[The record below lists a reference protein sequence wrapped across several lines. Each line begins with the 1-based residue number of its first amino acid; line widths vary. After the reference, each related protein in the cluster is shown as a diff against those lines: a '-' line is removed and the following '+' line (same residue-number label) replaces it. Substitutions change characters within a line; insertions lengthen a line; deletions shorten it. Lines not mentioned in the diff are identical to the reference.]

1 MVQLLYCHHY
11 KKNITA
17 LQLITFTNRG
27 IFCPQANI
35 YIDPWLPVDYAVIT
49 HGHADHARWGSKHY
63 LCHTFTAPILK
74 LRLGADTNTSTLPY
88 DESIF
93 INGVKISM
101 HPAGHIIG
109 SAQIR
114 LEYGGYVAVISGD
127 YKTEYDGISTAFEPV
142 QCNEFVTESTFGLPI
157 YNWLPQQELF
167 DDIKTWIAGNQSQN
181 KTSVFM
187 AYSLGKA
194 QRLMKGLDGVA
205 KIFVHSAI
213 NNLNIAIESCG
224 IKLPATQ
231 LINME
236 MNKADVQN
244 NIVIL
249 PPALLGT
256 NLIKKI
262 PNAAVA
268 ICSGWMQVRGSRRWQ
283 AADAGFA
290 VSDHADWSGLLSAIK
305 ATGAQKVFVT
315 HGSTAT
321 FSKYLNEIGIE
332 SAEVVT
338 QFGKEEDEA
347 IATTEKIAE

>member
-1 MVQLLYCHHY
+1 VS
-11 KKNITA
+11 I
-17 LQLITFTNRG
+17 ITFTNKG
-27 IFCPQANI
+27 IYCPQGKF
-35 YIDPWLPVDYAVIT
+35 YIDPWLPVDHAVIT

-63 LCHTFTAPILK
+63 LCHKYTEPV
-74 LRLGADTNTSTLPY
+74 LRLRIDPDLSISTLDY
-88 DESIF
+88 NETIF
-93 INGVKISM
+93 INGVKLSM
-101 HPAGHIIG
+101 FPAGHIVG

-142 QCNEFVTESTFGLPI
+142 KCNEFVTESTFGLPI

-167 DDIKTWIAGNQSQN
+167 GGIKDWIANNQLQD
-181 KTSVFM
+181 KTSVFI

-194 QRLMKGLDGVA
+194 QRLMKGLEGTA
-205 KIFVHSAI
+205 RLFVHNSV
-213 NNLNIAIESCG
+213 NNLNKAIESNG
-224 IKLPATQ
+224 IILPQAEIVTMETPKSETQ
-231 LINME
+231 N
-236 MNKADVQN
+236 Q
-244 NIVIL
+244 IVIL

-256 NLIKKI
+256 NLIKKL
-262 PNAAVA
+262 PNASVA

-305 ATGAQKVFVT
+305 ATGAEKVYVT

-332 SAEVVT
+332 SAEVAT
-338 QFGKEEDEA
+338 QYGKEDDE
-347 IATTEKIAE
+347 EIAEPKKEEE

>member
-1 MVQLLYCHHY
+1 MS
-11 KKNITA
+11 I
-17 LQLITFTNRG
+17 ITFTNKG
-27 IFCPQANI
+27 IYCPQGKF
-35 YIDPWLPVDYAVIT
+35 YIDPWLPVDHAVIT

-63 LCHTFTAPILK
+63 LCHKYTEPV
-74 LRLGADTNTSTLPY
+74 LRLRIDPDLSISTLDY
-88 DESIF
+88 NETIF
-93 INGVKISM
+93 INGVKLSM
-101 HPAGHIIG
+101 FPAGHIVG

-142 QCNEFVTESTFGLPI
+142 KCNEFVTESTFGLPI

-167 DDIKTWIAGNQSQN
+167 GGIKDWIANNQLQD
-181 KTSVFM
+181 KTSVFI

-194 QRLMKGLDGVA
+194 QRLMKGLEGTA
-205 KIFVHSAI
+205 RLFVHNSV
-213 NNLNIAIESCG
+213 NNLNKAIESNG
-224 IKLPATQ
+224 IILPQAEIVTMETPKSETQ
-231 LINME
+231 N
-236 MNKADVQN
+236 Q
-244 NIVIL
+244 IVIL

-256 NLIKKI
+256 NLIKKL
-262 PNAAVA
+262 PNASVA

-305 ATGAQKVFVT
+305 ATGAEKVYVT

-332 SAEVVT
+332 SAEVAT
-338 QFGKEEDEA
+338 QYGKEDDE
-347 IATTEKIAE
+347 EIAEPKKEEE